1 MGMFFKGGSSN
12 GSWWT
17 RCEQD
22 SRFDMG
28 GSASGMF
35 GASDAIDEAIRAK
48 AKQLGLSDK
57 ELDKLKIETGF
68 CKD

>member
-1 MGMFFKGGSSN
+1 
-12 GSWWT
+12 
-17 RCEQD
+17 
-22 SRFDMG
+22 MG